1 MLRYLMELKKYYG
14 SEKGQGLVEYAL
26 LLAFIAAIVVGVV
39 GTNSGLEATITSVFT
54 NINTALTA
62 AAAAI

>member
-26 LLAFIAAIVVGVV
+26 LLAFIAAIVVAVV
-39 GTNSGLEATITSVFT
+39 GSNSGLETAITGVFGR
-54 NINTALTA
+54 ISTALTGA
-62 AAAAI
+62 GT

>member
-26 LLAFIAAIVVGVV
+26 LLAFIAAIVVAVV
-39 GTNSGLEATITSVFT
+39 GTDSGLQ
-54 NINTALTA
+54 
-62 AAAAI
+62 AAITGVFAKVSASLVAAP

>member
-39 GTNSGLEATITSVFT
+39 GTDSGLEAAITGVFT
-54 NINTALTA
+54 KVAASLTA
-62 AAAAI
+62 AP